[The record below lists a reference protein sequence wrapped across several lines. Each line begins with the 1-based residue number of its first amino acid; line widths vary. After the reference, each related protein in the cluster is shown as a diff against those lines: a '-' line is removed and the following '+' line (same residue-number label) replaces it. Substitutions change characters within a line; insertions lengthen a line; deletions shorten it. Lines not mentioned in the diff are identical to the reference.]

1 MNENF
6 TMQQKAR
13 GRIKRNLSLAKNQ
26 INGALNERLI
36 HGALRELNS
45 FFKENLGWEIHDIET
60 ATKDYDR
67 HIRFAQKNEFLEKGG
82 VDNVEYLT
90 LFALRMAL
98 QPELYIES
106 GVFQGSSLHA
116 FTSET
121 DLCQAFTAIGFDP
134 NLGPLKIKPRNT
146 QLIDSHDFSEHEFD
160 SIPQRHLIYFDDHID
175 SAERIIQAHDKG
187 FKYILF
193 DDSNGMTGISQRLY
207 PAFPT
212 VFIINNIHLFE
223 PGDTFTYPWE
233 TNHYSKVI
241 SSYYKKEKKT
251 RVRELRFDKKLIENC
266 SDAKARIKN
275 HWNLPI
281 LYDYLPQITPE
292 TMVTKDKVLLELH

>member
-1 MNENF
+1 
-6 TMQQKAR
+6 MQEKAS
-13 GRIKRNLSLAKNQ
+13 GEITKNLKVSKTHINQ
-26 INGALNERLI
+26 GLNERLI
-36 HGALRELNS
+36 HAAIGVLDA
-45 FFKENLGWEIHDIET
+45 FFKKNLGYEIHDIKT
-60 ATKDYDR
+60 ATEDYNR
-67 HIRFAQKNEFLEKGG
+67 LIRFAEKNGLLQNGG
-82 VDNVEYLT
+82 IDNVEYLT
-90 LFALRMAL
+90 LFALKLAL
-98 QPELYIES
+98 QPELYVES

-121 DLCQAFTAIGFDP
+121 DLCRTFTAIGFDP
-134 NLGPLKIKPRNT
+134 NLEPLRIKPRNT

-193 DDSNGMTGISQRLY
+193 DDSNGLTGISQRLY

-233 TNHYSKVI
+233 KTHYRKVI
-241 SSYYKKEKKT
+241 SSYYQEEKKS
-251 RVRELRFDKKLIENC
+251 RVREFRFDKKLIQNC

-292 TMVTKDKVLLELH
+292 AMLTKDKILLELH